1 VKWPGEERSSNKR
14 KKFLDHSFKQ
24 FYMWMLFAQM
34 PAQSRIW
41 IYPASQRLSVEAREK
56 VQAHLEKKIRNWD
69 SHGAPMKAS
78 AAVFHDQFVIIA
90 ADESHQRP
98 SGCSIDQSV
107 NWMRELGIELNVDF
121 FDRSI
126 NLLQRDE
133 VVSIP
138 LPMLKKAVENSVI
151 KPETI
156 VFNHTISNLSQLEN
170 YWKLPA
176 SASWMSRYFPLTMV

>member
-1 VKWPGEERSSNKR
+1 
-14 KKFLDHSFKQ
+14 
-24 FYMWMLFAQM
+24 MWIPFEQM

-56 VQAHLEKKIRNWD
+56 VQAHLEKKIQNWD

-78 AAVFHDQFVIIA
+78 TTVFYDQFVIIA

-98 SGCSIDQSV
+98 SGCSIDQLV
-107 NWMRELGIELNVDF
+107 NWMTELGIELNVDF

-126 NLLQRDE
+126 NVLQQGQ

-151 KPETI
+151 KLETI
-156 VFNHTISNLSQLEN
+156 VFNHTISYLSDLEKS
-170 YWKLPA
+170 WMLPA
-176 SASWMSRYFPLTMV
+176 SASWMSRYFPLTKV

>member
-1 VKWPGEERSSNKR
+1 
-14 KKFLDHSFKQ
+14 
-24 FYMWMLFAQM
+24 MWIPFAQM

-41 IYPASQRLSVEAREK
+41 IYSASQRLSVEAKEK
-56 VQAHLEKKIRNWD
+56 VQAYLEKKIQNWD

-78 AAVFHDQFVIIA
+78 AAIFYDQFVIIA

-107 NWMRELGIELNVDF
+107 SWMRELGIELIVDF

-126 NLLQRDE
+126 NVLQQDE

-138 LPMLKKAVENSVI
+138 LPMLKKAVADSVI

-156 VFNHTISNLSQLEN
+156 VFNHTVGNLSDLDKC
-170 YWKLPA
+170 WKLPA
-176 SASWMSRYFPLTMV
+176 RDSWICRYFSLTKV

>member
-1 VKWPGEERSSNKR
+1 
-14 KKFLDHSFKQ
+14 
-24 FYMWMLFAQM
+24 MWIPFTQM

-41 IYPASQRLSVEAREK
+41 IYPASQRLSVEAKEK
-56 VQAHLEKKIRNWD
+56 VQAHLEKKIQNWD

-78 AAVFHDQFVIIA
+78 SAVFYDQFVIIA

-107 NWMRELGIELNVDF
+107 NWMRELGSEVNVDF

-126 NLLQRDE
+126 NVLQQDE

-156 VFNHTISNLSQLEN
+156 VFNHAISQLSALEKF
-170 YWKLPA
+170 WKLPA
-176 SASWMSRYFPLTMV
+176 SAFWMSRYFPLMQV

>member
-1 VKWPGEERSSNKR
+1 
-14 KKFLDHSFKQ
+14 
-24 FYMWMLFAQM
+24 MWIPFAQM

-41 IYPASQRLSVEAREK
+41 IYLASQRLSIQAKEK
-56 VQAHLEKKIRNWD
+56 VQAHLEKKIQHWD

-78 AAVFHDQFVIIA
+78 AAVFYDQFVILA
-90 ADESHQRP
+90 ADASHQHP

-107 NWMRELGIELNVDF
+107 SWMRELGSELNVDF

-126 NLLQRDE
+126 HVLQQDQ

-138 LPMLKKAVENSVI
+138 LATLKKAVENSVI

-156 VFNHTISNLSQLEN
+156 VFNHTVSHLSDLEKC
-170 YWKLPA
+170 WKLPA
-176 SASWMSRYFPLTMV
+176 SASWMARYFPLTQV